1 MKTDYL
7 LFILLIAITN
17 CIQQISRSSSNSLD
31 TKDNYFYFSTW
42 TYYSGYSYAY
52 LYFEDRSYNLNYNS
66 LEVCFTNNNPS
77 SGISSCSFSKI
88 SLYKSSSSSSYDQ
101 YLYQISYRS
110 TYYIVVKYSSRTS
123 VLSSARLSVQVADT
137 DIFNIVGAVLSTLAI
152 VGIVIGSLV
161 VLSIIITILCCCCI
175 CAKAATPVTYV
186 NPQPIYYTNPVTYP
200 LTANNI

>member
-7 LFILLIAITN
+7 LFILLIALTN
-17 CIQQISRSSSNSLD
+17 CIQQITLYSSYSLD
-31 TKDNYFYFSTW
+31 TKDNYFYLSTW
-42 TYYSGYSYAY
+42 SYSSGYAY

-66 LEVCFTNNNPS
+66 LEVCFTNTNPS
-77 SGISSCSFSKI
+77 SSSISSCSFSKV

-123 VLSSARLSVQVADT
+123 VSSSARLSVQVADT

>member
-7 LFILLIAITN
+7 LFILLIALTN
-17 CIQQISRSSSNSLD
+17 CIQQITHYSSYSLD
-31 TKDNYFYFSTW
+31 TKDNYFYLSTW
-42 TYYSGYSYAY
+42 SYSSGYAY

-66 LEVCFTNNNPS
+66 LEVCFTNTNPS
-77 SGISSCSFSKI
+77 SSISSCSFSKV

-123 VLSSARLSVQVADT
+123 VSSSARLSVQVADT

-186 NPQPIYYTNPVTYP
+186 NPQPIIYTSPAAYP
-200 LTANNI
+200 LTATNF